1 MLNLQKLLIR
11 HTLDVMHIEK
21 NVCESL
27 IKFLFGTKDTIKV
40 RRDMEVCGVRPHLW
54 LKRDPHNLGK
64 IFKPVAPYVLT
75 PEELKTF
82 MSRLGSLKV
91 PSDYCGALGK
101 HIMDRKLGLMKS
113 HDWHVLMQQLMPLAL
128 RGLMDPHV
136 RLALMR
142 LSRIFRKICV
152 KVWDPT
158 ELLTLQEDVAT
169 TLSLLEWELPG
180 AFFDVMTHLCLHVVE
195 ELAICGPVHV
205 RWMYP
210 IERALKTFK
219 AYVRN
224 KARPEASM
232 AEGYIYD
239 ETIGFVTEY
248 MQEFKHVRRRIWD
261 AYEEEGV
268 CGEVLEGAGIK
279 FILPKECHDLAHQYV
294 LTNTSCL
301 APWVR

>member
-1 MLNLQKLLIR
+1 
-11 HTLDVMHIEK
+11 
-21 NVCESL
+21 
-27 IKFLFGTKDTIKV
+27 
-40 RRDMEVCGVRPHLW
+40 
-54 LKRDPHNLGK
+54 
-64 IFKPVAPYVLT
+64 
-75 PEELKTF
+75 
-82 MSRLGSLKV
+82 
-91 PSDYCGALGK
+91 
-101 HIMDRKLGLMKS
+101 
-113 HDWHVLMQQLMPLAL
+113 MPLAL

-136 RLALMR
+136 QLALMR

-158 ELLTLQEDVAT
+158 ELPTLQEDVAT

-219 AYVRN
+219 AYVQN

-239 ETIGFVTEY
+239 KTIGFVTEY

-268 CGEVLEGAGIK
+268 CGEVLEGARIK
-279 FILPKECHDLAHQYV
+279 FILPKKCHDLAHQYV